1 MLEEIKRIPTLL
13 DADTTAN
20 FPGPEDIDTIYE
32 GTHEGEPARL
42 LMVDLLAENVFRHW
56 LSPECN
62 QTFILDLA
70 RKLLNKSRG
79 VEPIP
84 LRPRFF

>member
-13 DADTTAN
+13 DADTTAI
-20 FPGPEDIDTIYE
+20 FPGPGDIDTIYQ
-32 GTHEGEPARL
+32 GTRKGDPARL
-42 LMVDLLAENVFRHW
+42 LMVDLLAEKGFGHW